1 MSEYGVTLTKLDD
14 VYDADCVIIAV
25 AHNEFKAISLDDI
38 KKLFKVSPDVE
49 KVLIDVKGLYRVEE
63 LKGPICAFG
72 GCKSEKTRKNQNLLG
87 IIFRVVI

>member
-38 KKLFKVSPDVE
+38 KKLFKV
-49 KVLIDVKGLYRVEE
+49 
-63 LKGPICAFG
+63 
-72 GCKSEKTRKNQNLLG
+72 
-87 IIFRVVI
+87 

>member
-63 LKGPICAFG
+63 LKGSNMRFW
-72 GCKSEKTRKNQNLLG
+72 RL
-87 IIFRVVI
+87 